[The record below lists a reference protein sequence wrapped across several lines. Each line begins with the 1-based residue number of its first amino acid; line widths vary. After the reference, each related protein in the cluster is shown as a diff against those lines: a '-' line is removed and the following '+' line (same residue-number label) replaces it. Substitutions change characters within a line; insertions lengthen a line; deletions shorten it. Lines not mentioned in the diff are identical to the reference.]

1 MKADGASVRVRRMA
15 AEDLDRVVELAARL
29 PEAPRWPDAAYR
41 AALNPESRP
50 QRVSL
55 VAEEVP
61 TAGIIGFAIASLL
74 PPQAELETIAVATN
88 RRRHGVG
95 RQLFQAVAAELG
107 LEGANEIW
115 LEVRAS
121 NGTAIAFYVA
131 LGFAK
136 AGLRR
141 VYYADPIEDAVQ
153 MALKL
158 T

>member
-1 MKADGASVRVRRMA
+1 VKVDGASMRVRRMA
-15 AEDLDRVVELAARL
+15 AKDLDRVMELAARL
-29 PEAPRWPDAAYR
+29 PEAAQWPDAAYR

-88 RRRHGVG
+88 RRRHGIG
-95 RQLFQAVAAELG
+95 RLLFQAVAAELN
-107 LEGANEIW
+107 LKDVTEIW
-115 LEVRAS
+115 LEVRGS
-121 NGTAIAFYVA
+121 NRTAIAFYA
-131 LGFAK
+131 SLGFAQ

-141 VYYADPIEDAVQ
+141 SYYADPIEDAVQ

-158 T
+158 A